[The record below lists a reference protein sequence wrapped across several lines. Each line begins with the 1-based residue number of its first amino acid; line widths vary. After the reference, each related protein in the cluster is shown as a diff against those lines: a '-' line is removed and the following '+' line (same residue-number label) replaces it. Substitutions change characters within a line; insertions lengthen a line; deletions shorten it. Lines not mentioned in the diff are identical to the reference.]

1 MFEYVGDVFSPRA
14 WGWSVVGVRRDSRS
28 RRSPHVRGDGPAMA
42 DERTLTEGVLPTCVG
57 MVPLRALHH
66 RPRHRSPHV
75 RGDGPPCNTMPFR
88 DGPFSPRAWGW
99 SGRGVRS
106 RDCEICSPHMRGDGP
121 WTQQNI
127 DSETQ
132 FSPRAW
138 GWSVIGEI
146 ARRIDVCSPH
156 VRGDGPDKSRSQTA
170 VPGNEHRLPA
180 LSRAAD
186 NRHRDGQDPPKPP
199 YLPEVWQG
207 VRDRERCPEET

>member
-99 SGRGVRS
+99 SVDTTEYRQRNTVLPTCVGMVRDWGN
-106 RDCEICSPHMRGDGP
+106 RTPDRRL
-121 WTQQNI
+121 
-127 DSETQ
+127 

-138 GWSVIGEI
+138 GWSRQIE
-146 ARRIDVCSPH
+146 
-156 VRGDGPDKSRSQTA
+156 KSNCRT
-170 VPGNEHRLPA
+170 G
-180 LSRAAD
+180 
-186 NRHRDGQDPPKPP
+186 K
-199 YLPEVWQG
+199 
-207 VRDRERCPEET
+207 